1 MYFRP
6 DMRSSQDVKEFALCG
21 MEGLVGG
28 GMEGRPSAMR
38 LQERPLNRWDAHL
51 RKLLSCCR

>member
-28 GMEGRPSAMR
+28 GMEGRAQCNATSGEAVEQVGR
-38 LQERPLNRWDAHL
+38 AF
-51 RKLLSCCR
+51 KKAS